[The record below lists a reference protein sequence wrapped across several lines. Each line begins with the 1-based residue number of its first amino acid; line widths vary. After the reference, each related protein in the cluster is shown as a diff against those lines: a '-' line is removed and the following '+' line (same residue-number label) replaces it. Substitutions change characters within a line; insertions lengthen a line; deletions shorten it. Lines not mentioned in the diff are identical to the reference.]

1 MSKLNIII
9 NKKIYEGFQGETILD
24 MSRRLNID
32 IPTLCNDERLE
43 PFSSCYLCVVEVEG
57 MRGLQPACSTRVTEG
72 MRIETDNERVHKS
85 RQFALDLLVSN
96 HYADCVPPC
105 KEECPAGVDV
115 QGYIS
120 MISKGKYREAVEL
133 IKQTNPLPAICG
145 RVCVRPCEDVCRRNL
160 LEEVGVGIDYLKRY
174 TSDIDLFSP
183 DRFMPEVRPDTG
195 KKVAVIGAGPGG
207 LTAAYFLAKEGH
219 RVEIFEA
226 HKHAGGMLRYGIPP
240 YRLPNNIIDKEVE
253 GITGLGAKIHYEQI
267 LGDNLSYQTL
277 KDQFDSMIL
286 GIGSQKGTG
295 IGCENDDAGNIF
307 SGIDFLRNMEATG
320 QKYDFTGKKVA
331 VIGGG
336 NTAMDCCRTA
346 KRCGAEEVTVI
357 YRRTEKEMPANPI
370 EIHESKLE
378 GINYMFLTAPAK
390 VNKDAQGNLE
400 SLTCI
405 RMQLGEPDASG
416 RRRPVK
422 IEGSEFEVELD
433 YILAAIGQKTVVD
446 FIEDISKHSDKELKL
461 NKWGDIDADQ
471 NTLQTSIDS
480 VFACGDGV
488 TGPATLIEAIAQ
500 GRIAAQSCNKFLQ
513 KQPIT
518 SPDKEFLSK
527 KDNFEKQQKEEYQ
540 GYFQA
545 QLREEMPTLDPDK
558 RNNFEEVEKG
568 YSDEAALKETLR
580 CLECGCSELHTCDL
594 KQYATSYGAEQR
606 KFGGDYKKHH
616 VDFSHPYVEIDNNKC
631 ILCSRCVRICSE
643 MNGANALGLVNRGF
657 ETYVAPS
664 MDGPLAATNCDSCG
678 LCIDTC
684 PTGAI
689 TENVPFK
696 TMPVKTDMTTTICNY
711 CSIGCTVSYHHKDG
725 FVARATGSAG
735 LVNKDESICR
745 QAKFGYRY
753 LNDPCR
759 LTHPLK
765 KVNGSFEAISF
776 REAWKLIKE
785 KVAAAHPE
793 ENGVYIGARLTNEEI
808 YLLQKLA
815 RAGLGTGNVDS
826 FHYMGRG
833 NGYRENSRHVVPMDQ
848 IRQAKRIYFLDSEI
862 NTDNPVAGFYAVNTA
877 FKEGAGL
884 ELITTRE
891 NSSMAHKA
899 DTVTRIQSPYH
910 FVKATIHFILSNK
923 MENGVYLD
931 DHCMDFDSYRKKV
944 LSESFDKLIREAG
957 CTPGQIARF
966 AEEFNREAQALIMF
980 SEKDLSANTCQ
991 ELRNLCHLT
1000 GKSGKTGTGLLP
1012 LKEKNNAQ
1020 GLFDM
1025 GADSKLAPGGDNISN
1040 DKTRASLAEAWK
1052 VNNLPA
1058 EPTEDQWELLE
1069 AGKIKNA
1076 FIFGEDP
1083 LGCAINKEEM
1093 KKTLDKTG
1101 FLVVQDLFMS
1111 ETAGE
1116 ADLVLPASLHMEIG
1130 GSFTNT
1136 QRFIQQ
1142 FEANWSGPL
1151 KKNSFDQV
1159 LDLLA
1164 LCDVKSDYQGPA
1176 DVMLETAAMMQAA
1189 GKSTGGPCRLVHTGN
1204 DNQDRRFNYGCDIL
1218 TKKFETAWN
1227 EAFNNIKETSY
1238 ENV

>member
-9 NKKIYEGFQGETILD
+9 NGKIFPGYQEETILD
-24 MSRRLNID
+24 MARRLNIE
-32 IPTLCNDERLE
+32 IPTLCNDDRLE

-57 MRGLQPACSTRVTEG
+57 MRGLQPACSTKVKEG
-72 MRIETDNERVHKS
+72 MRIETDNDRVQKS
-85 RQFALDLLVSN
+85 RQFALELLVSN
-96 HYADCVPPC
+96 HYADCAPPC
-105 KEECPAGVDV
+105 KEECPAGGDV

-160 LEEVGVGIDYLKRY
+160 LEETGVGIDYLKRY

-183 DRFMPEVRPDTG
+183 DRFMPEVKPDTG

-207 LTAAYFLAKEGH
+207 LTAAYFLAVEGH
-219 RVEIFEA
+219 NVEIFEA
-226 HKHAGGMLRYGIPP
+226 HEHAGGMLRYDIPP
-240 YRLPNNIIDKEVE
+240 YRLPNDIIDKEVE
-253 GITGLGAKIHYEQI
+253 GITGLGVKIHYGKK
-267 LGDNLSYQTL
+267 LGENLSYKEL
-277 KDQFDSMIL
+277 KDQFDSVIL

-320 QKYDFTGKKVA
+320 KKLDFSGKKVA

-378 GINYMFLTAPAK
+378 GINYMFLTAPAR
-390 VNKDAQGNLE
+390 VNKDADGNLK

-446 FIEDISKHSDKELKL
+446 FIDDISKYADQELKL
-461 NKWGDIDADQ
+461 NKWGDIDADPG
-471 NTLQTSIDS
+471 TLQTSIES
-480 VFACGDGV
+480 IFACGDGV

-500 GRIAAQSCNKFLQ
+500 GRVAAQSCNKYLGP
-513 KQPIT
+513 KPVT
-518 SPDKEFLSK
+518 PPDKEFLSK
-527 KDNFEKQQKEEYQ
+527 KDNFEEQVKDEYQ
-540 GYFQA
+540 GFYPA
-545 QLREEMPTLDPDK
+545 QLREEMPTLDPDS
-558 RNNFEEVEKG
+558 RNNFDEVEKG
-568 YSDEAALKETLR
+568 YSDEAAKNETLR

-594 KQYATSYGAEQR
+594 KKYATTYGAEQKR
-606 KFGGDYKKHH
+606 FGGDYKKHQ

-631 ILCSRCVRICSE
+631 ILCSRCIRICSE

-664 MDGPLAATNCDSCG
+664 MDGPLTATNCDSCG

-696 TMPVKTDMTTTICNY
+696 TMPVKTSKTTTICNY
-711 CSIGCTVSYHHKDG
+711 CSIGCTVSHHDKDG
-725 FVARATGSAG
+725 FVGRATGNSG
-735 LVNKDESICR
+735 LVNKDGSICNR
-745 QAKFGYRY
+745 AKFGYRY
-753 LNDPCR
+753 LNDSGR

-765 KVNGSFEAISF
+765 KVNGSFEPISF
-776 REAWKLIKE
+776 KEAWQLIRE
-785 KVAAAHPE
+785 MVAAVSPE
-793 ENGVYIGARLTNEEI
+793 ENGMYIGARLTNEEI

-815 RAGLGTGNVDS
+815 RAGMGTGNVGS
-826 FHYMGRG
+826 FHYMDRG
-833 NGYRENSRHVVPMDQ
+833 SGYLENSRHAVPLDQ
-848 IRQAKRIYFLDSEI
+848 IRQAGRIYFLDSEVGS
-862 NTDNPVAGFYAVNTA
+862 DNPVAGFYAVNAA
-877 FKEGAGL
+877 FKEGTKL

-891 NSSMAHKA
+891 SSSMAHRA
-899 DTVTRIQSPYH
+899 AAVTRIQSPYH
-910 FVKATIHFILSNK
+910 FVRASIHFILSNK

-931 DHCMDFDSYRKKV
+931 DHCTGFDAYRKEV
-944 LSESFDKLIREAG
+944 LSDSFDRLIREAG
-957 CTPGQIARF
+957 CTPGQIASF
-966 AEEFNREAQALIMF
+966 AEDFNREHRSIIMF
-980 SEKDLSANTCQ
+980 SEKGLSANTCQ

-1000 GKSGKTGTGLLP
+1000 GKSGKSGAGLLP
-1012 LKEKNNAQ
+1012 LKEKNNSQ
-1020 GLFDM
+1020 GLLDM
-1025 GADSKLAPGGDNISN
+1025 GADPKLAPGGRCISD
-1040 DKTRASLAEAWK
+1040 DKVMSLLADTWQTKKIPGEAAAE
-1052 VNNLPA
+1052 
-1058 EPTEDQWELLE
+1058 QWELLKS
-1069 AGKIKNA
+1069 GSIKNG

-1083 LGCAINKEEM
+1083 LGCAINKEEV
-1093 KKTLDKTG
+1093 KNALNKTG

-1111 ETAGE
+1111 ETARE
-1116 ADLVLPASLHMEIG
+1116 ADLVLPGSLHTEIG

-1142 FEANWSGPL
+1142 FEANRQSPL
-1151 KKNSFDQV
+1151 KKSSIDQIMN
-1159 LDLLA
+1159 LLA
-1164 LCDVKSDYQGPA
+1164 LFDVKADYEGPA
-1176 DVMLETAAMMQAA
+1176 DVMLETAALMKPQE
-1189 GKSTGGPCRLVHTGN
+1189 KSSETTCELVSTSN
-1204 DNQDRRFNYGCDIL
+1204 DNRLRKFEYGCDIL
-1218 TKKFETAWN
+1218 TEKFETAWS
-1227 EAFNNIKETSY
+1227 EAFNNIKEISY